1 MSNVEQQIVP
11 CTTPRVQAMITCLQD
26 RHHPAYFA
34 AVSVLAQVG
43 LEALPAVIQALS
55 HENSDVRMGAALAL
69 K

>member
-1 MSNVEQQIVP
+1 
-11 CTTPRVQAMITCLQD
+11 MITCLQD
-26 RHHPAYFA
+26 RHHPACFA